1 MSTVDRNNPKRSSA
15 SDSPLT
21 FFEFDRKY
29 PDDAACLDYLVER
42 LYPEGIYCPTCEKV
56 TKHHRDKSRPSY
68 SCQYCGHR
76 EHPMVGTIFENSAT
90 SLKLWFYA
98 IYLMSSTRCGISAK
112 QLERELGVTYKT
124 AWRMFHKIR
133 SLLDQGDPLL
143 GGTVEADEAYVGEA
157 AKWRNKGIP
166 ENKGRGPVDKSPVF
180 GLAKRGKGEESGQIV
195 AKVVDDAGA
204 KSILPHVLTKVL
216 PESVV
221 YTDEAAV
228 YRNNL
233 ENMGYEHDWVPHSNK
248 VYVSGDVH
256 TNTIDGFWTHLKRGV
271 SGVYRG
277 VSSKHL
283 QSYLDEYVFRY
294 NNRENSRGIFNA
306 FLDRIEK
313 ASPDLPPS

>member
-1 MSTVDRNNPKRSSA
+1 MSKVDRNNPKRSTA
-15 SDSPLT
+15 SDSLLT
-21 FFEFDRKY
+21 FFEFDRQY
-29 PDDAACLDYLVER
+29 PDDAVCLDVLVKK

-143 GGTVEADEAYVGEA
+143 EGTVEADEAYVGGA

-166 ENKGRGPVDKSPVF
+166 EHKGRGPVDKTPVF
-180 GLAKRGKGEESGQIV
+180 GLAKRGDGDKGGAIV

-204 KSILPHVLTKVL
+204 KTILPHVRTKVL

-228 YRNNL
+228 YQQL
-233 ENMGYEHDWVPHSNK
+233 GNMGYEHDWVSHTNK
-248 VYVSGDVH
+248 VYVSGNVH

-277 VSSKHL
+277 VSPKHL

-294 NNRENSRGIFNA
+294 NHGKDPQGMFSA
-306 FLDRIEK
+306 FLNRIEK
-313 ASPDLPPS
+313 ASPDSPS

>member
-1 MSTVDRNNPKRSSA
+1 MSKVDRNNPKRSKA

-29 PDDAACLDYLVER
+29 PDDAACLEALVKK
-42 LYPEGIYCPTCEKV
+42 LYPDGIYCPTCEKI

-68 SCQYCGHR
+68 SCQFCGHR

-143 GGTVEADEAYVGEA
+143 GGTVEADEAYVGGA

-166 ENKGRGPVDKSPVF
+166 EHKGRGPVDKTPVF
-180 GLAKRGKGEESGQIV
+180 GLAKRGKGDKGGTIV

-204 KSILPHVLTKVL
+204 KTILPHVRTKVL

-221 YTDEAAV
+221 YTDEAMI
-228 YRNNL
+228 Y
-233 ENMGYEHDWVPHSNK
+233 
-248 VYVSGDVH
+248 
-256 TNTIDGFWTHLKRGV
+256 
-271 SGVYRG
+271 
-277 VSSKHL
+277 
-283 QSYLDEYVFRY
+283 QQLDECCEDFRPT
-294 NNRENSRGIFNA
+294 A
-306 FLDRIEK
+306 
-313 ASPDLPPS
+313 P